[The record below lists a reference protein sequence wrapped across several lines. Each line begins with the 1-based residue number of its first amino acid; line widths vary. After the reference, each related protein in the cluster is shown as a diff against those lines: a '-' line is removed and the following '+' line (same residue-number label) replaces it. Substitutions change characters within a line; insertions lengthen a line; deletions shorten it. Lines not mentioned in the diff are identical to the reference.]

1 MTAALCYIDQVLG
14 LILNVMAL
22 RKYYLNLQWYSV
34 HVYVCVGLKCS
45 PNGFLHYW
53 PISAIL
59 KAIKF
64 QQISWD
70 SQAEDPINNQ

>member
-14 LILNVMAL
+14 FILNVMAL

-45 PNGFLHYW
+45 PNGFLHHW

-59 KAIKF
+59 KAIN

-70 SQAEDPINNQ
+70 SRAEDPINNQ

>member
-14 LILNVMAL
+14 FILNVMAL
-22 RKYYLNLQWYSV
+22 LIYYLNLQWYSV

-45 PNGFLHYW
+45 PNGFLHHW
-53 PISAIL
+53 SISAIL